1 MKDFNR
7 SYIRKIVLESVFQY
21 DFGNNSCENA
31 FNYFEN
37 YEKYDNL
44 KSYEKE
50 EIRNYISGIYDNLKE
65 FDEIIGKYLINW
77 DIERL
82 GTVEKSVIRIAMF
95 ELKER
100 SFIPVK
106 VIMNEAIELTKI
118 YSEADSSKFVNGILD
133 KIAKKEFKRT
143 DFEEA

>member
-1 MKDFNR
+1 
-7 SYIRKIVLESVFQY
+7 
-21 DFGNNSCENA
+21 
-31 FNYFEN
+31 
-37 YEKYDNL
+37 
-44 KSYEKE
+44 
-50 EIRNYISGIYDNLKE
+50 
-65 FDEIIGKYLINW
+65 
-77 DIERL
+77 
-82 GTVEKSVIRIAMF
+82 MF